1 MITSK
6 NIGIL
11 LDFIKNSKKYSDL
24 YLSVKKN
31 SITLSSKRKS
41 NFYIKNNNLES
52 KINISKFYQ
61 SILNIL
67 LPILRKNKK
76 LVIAQIG
83 QSIDGRIAL
92 NNGNSHYINNPKS
105 IIYLHCL
112 RSISDAIIVGSNTI
126 KKDDPLLTTR
136 KIKGTNPKRII
147 IDGSLSLNNKYKIFN
162 DGNEN
167 IIFTKSNKNIRLN
180 NSTIIR
186 LKEKNF
192 TKNFITQIKKL
203 KYKFSD
209 YTSNEISNDHLRH
222 MVGGRGGQS
231 NISEKNERIFN
242 GEFPEKPGALLEFL
256 ESFGN
261 QWNISLFHYRNIG
274 SAYGNILIGIEDT
287 HKKKSALLKHLHKC
301 GTAFKEESNN
311 KAYLD
316 FLK

>member
-11 LDFIKNSKKYSDL
+11 LDFIKNSKKNSDL
-24 YLSVKKN
+24 YLLIKKN

-126 KKDDPLLTTR
+126 KKDNPLLTTR

-192 TKNFITQIKKL
+192 TKNLIMQIKKL
-203 KYKFSD
+203 KYKNILVEGGSKTISELINNKYIDILQFMIAPILIGSGIN
-209 YTSNEISNDHLRH
+209 SLNLKEISNL
-222 MVGGRGGQS
+222 
-231 NISEKNERIFN
+231 
-242 GEFPEKPGALLEFL
+242 
-256 ESFGN
+256 
-261 QWNISLFHYRNIG
+261 
-274 SAYGNILIGIEDT
+274 
-287 HKKKSALLKHLHKC
+287 
-301 GTAFKEESNN
+301 N
-311 KAYLD
+311 KAIRPKHNFNELENEIIVNL
-316 FLK
+316 FLNS

>member
-11 LDFIKNSKKYSDL
+11 LDFIKKSKKNSDL
-24 YLSVKKN
+24 YLLVKKN
-31 SITLSSKRKS
+31 SISLSSKRKS

-180 NSTIIR
+180 NSKIIR

-192 TKNFITQIKKL
+192 TKNLITQIKKL
-203 KYKFSD
+203 KYNNILVEGGSKTISELINNKYIDILQFMIAPILIGSGIN
-209 YTSNEISNDHLRH
+209 SLNLKEISNL
-222 MVGGRGGQS
+222 
-231 NISEKNERIFN
+231 
-242 GEFPEKPGALLEFL
+242 
-256 ESFGN
+256 
-261 QWNISLFHYRNIG
+261 
-274 SAYGNILIGIEDT
+274 
-287 HKKKSALLKHLHKC
+287 
-301 GTAFKEESNN
+301 N
-311 KAYLD
+311 KAIRPQNNFNELD
-316 FLK
+316 NEIIVNLFLNS

>member
-11 LDFIKNSKKYSDL
+11 LDFIKNSKKNSDL
-24 YLSVKKN
+24 YLLVKKN
-31 SITLSSKRKS
+31 SISLSSKRKS

-192 TKNFITQIKKL
+192 TKNLITQIKKL
-203 KYKFSD
+203 KYKNILVEGGSKTISELINNKYIDILQFMIAPILIGSGIN
-209 YTSNEISNDHLRH
+209 SLNLKEISNL
-222 MVGGRGGQS
+222 
-231 NISEKNERIFN
+231 
-242 GEFPEKPGALLEFL
+242 
-256 ESFGN
+256 
-261 QWNISLFHYRNIG
+261 
-274 SAYGNILIGIEDT
+274 
-287 HKKKSALLKHLHKC
+287 
-301 GTAFKEESNN
+301 N
-311 KAYLD
+311 KAIRPKHNFNELENEIIINL
-316 FLK
+316 FLNS

>member
-11 LDFIKNSKKYSDL
+11 LDFIKNSKKNSDL
-24 YLSVKKN
+24 YLLVKNN
-31 SITLSSKRKS
+31 SISLSSKRKS
-41 NFYIKNNNLES
+41 NFYLKNNNLES
-52 KINISKFYQ
+52 KININKFYQ

-67 LPILRKNKK
+67 VPILRKNKK
-76 LVIAQIG
+76 LVIAQVG

-192 TKNFITQIKKL
+192 TKNLITQIKKL
-203 KYKFSD
+203 KYKNILVEGGSKTISELININYIDILQFMIAPILIGSGIN
-209 YTSNEISNDHLRH
+209 SLNLKEISNL
-222 MVGGRGGQS
+222 
-231 NISEKNERIFN
+231 
-242 GEFPEKPGALLEFL
+242 
-256 ESFGN
+256 
-261 QWNISLFHYRNIG
+261 
-274 SAYGNILIGIEDT
+274 
-287 HKKKSALLKHLHKC
+287 
-301 GTAFKEESNN
+301 N
-311 KAYLD
+311 KAIRPKHNFNELENEIIVNL
-316 FLK
+316 FLNS

>member
-11 LDFIKNSKKYSDL
+11 LDFLKNSKKNSDL
-24 YLSVKKN
+24 YLLVKKN
-31 SITLSSKRKS
+31 SISLSSKRKG

-52 KINISKFYQ
+52 KVNISKFYQ

-192 TKNFITQIKKL
+192 TKNLITQIKKL
-203 KYKFSD
+203 KYKNILVEGGSKTISELINNKYIDILQFMIAPILIGSGIN
-209 YTSNEISNDHLRH
+209 SLNLKEISNL
-222 MVGGRGGQS
+222 
-231 NISEKNERIFN
+231 
-242 GEFPEKPGALLEFL
+242 
-256 ESFGN
+256 
-261 QWNISLFHYRNIG
+261 
-274 SAYGNILIGIEDT
+274 
-287 HKKKSALLKHLHKC
+287 
-301 GTAFKEESNN
+301 N
-311 KAYLD
+311 KAIRPKCNFNELENEIIVNL
-316 FLK
+316 FLNS

>member
-11 LDFIKNSKKYSDL
+11 LDFIKNSKKNSDL
-24 YLSVKKN
+24 YLLVKKN
-31 SITLSSKRKS
+31 SISLSSKRKS

-67 LPILRKNKK
+67 VPILRKNKK

-192 TKNFITQIKKL
+192 TKKLITQIKKL
-203 KYKFSD
+203 KYKNILVEGGSKTISELINNKYIDILQFMIAPILIGSGIN
-209 YTSNEISNDHLRH
+209 SLNLKEISNL
-222 MVGGRGGQS
+222 
-231 NISEKNERIFN
+231 
-242 GEFPEKPGALLEFL
+242 
-256 ESFGN
+256 
-261 QWNISLFHYRNIG
+261 
-274 SAYGNILIGIEDT
+274 
-287 HKKKSALLKHLHKC
+287 
-301 GTAFKEESNN
+301 N
-311 KAYLD
+311 KAIRPKHNFNELENEIIVNL
-316 FLK
+316 FLNS

>member
-11 LDFIKNSKKYSDL
+11 LDFIKNSKKNSDL
-24 YLSVKKN
+24 YLLVKKN
-31 SITLSSKRKS
+31 SISLSSKRQS

-192 TKNFITQIKKL
+192 TKNLITQIKKL
-203 KYKFSD
+203 KYKNILVEGGSKTISELINNKYIDILQFMIAPILIGSGIN
-209 YTSNEISNDHLRH
+209 SLNLKEISNL
-222 MVGGRGGQS
+222 
-231 NISEKNERIFN
+231 
-242 GEFPEKPGALLEFL
+242 
-256 ESFGN
+256 
-261 QWNISLFHYRNIG
+261 
-274 SAYGNILIGIEDT
+274 
-287 HKKKSALLKHLHKC
+287 
-301 GTAFKEESNN
+301 N
-311 KAYLD
+311 KAIRPKHNFNELD
-316 FLK
+316 NEIIVNLFLNS

>member
-11 LDFIKNSKKYSDL
+11 LDFIKNSKKNSDL
-24 YLSVKKN
+24 YLLVKKN
-31 SITLSSKRKS
+31 SISLSSKRKS

-192 TKNFITQIKKL
+192 TKNLITQIKKL
-203 KYKFSD
+203 KYKNILVEGGSKTISELINNKYIDILQFMIAPILIGSGIN
-209 YTSNEISNDHLRH
+209 SLNLKEISNLNRAIRPKH
-222 MVGGRGGQS
+222 
-231 NISEKNERIFN
+231 NFNE
-242 GEFPEKPGALLEFL
+242 LENEIIVNLFL
-256 ESFGN
+256 NS
-261 QWNISLFHYRNIG
+261 
-274 SAYGNILIGIEDT
+274 
-287 HKKKSALLKHLHKC
+287 
-301 GTAFKEESNN
+301 
-311 KAYLD
+311 
-316 FLK
+316 

>member
-11 LDFIKNSKKYSDL
+11 LDFIKNSKKNSDL
-24 YLSVKKN
+24 YLLVKKN
-31 SITLSSKRKS
+31 SISLSSKRKS

-167 IIFTKSNKNIRLN
+167 IIFTKSDKNIRLN

-192 TKNFITQIKKL
+192 TKNLIMQIKKL
-203 KYKFSD
+203 KYKNILVEGGSKTISELINNKYIDILQFMIAPILIGSGIN
-209 YTSNEISNDHLRH
+209 SLNLKEISNL
-222 MVGGRGGQS
+222 
-231 NISEKNERIFN
+231 
-242 GEFPEKPGALLEFL
+242 
-256 ESFGN
+256 
-261 QWNISLFHYRNIG
+261 
-274 SAYGNILIGIEDT
+274 
-287 HKKKSALLKHLHKC
+287 
-301 GTAFKEESNN
+301 N
-311 KAYLD
+311 KAIRPKNNFNELD
-316 FLK
+316 NEIIVNLFLNS

>member
-11 LDFIKNSKKYSDL
+11 LDFIKNSKKNSDL
-24 YLSVKKN
+24 YLLVKKN
-31 SITLSSKRKS
+31 SISLSSKRKS

-126 KKDDPLLTTR
+126 KNDDPLLTTR
-136 KIKGTNPKRII
+136 KIRGKNPKRII

-203 KYKFSD
+203 KYKDILVEGGSKTISELINNKYIDILQFMIAPILIGSGIN
-209 YTSNEISNDHLRH
+209 SLNLKEISNL
-222 MVGGRGGQS
+222 
-231 NISEKNERIFN
+231 
-242 GEFPEKPGALLEFL
+242 
-256 ESFGN
+256 
-261 QWNISLFHYRNIG
+261 
-274 SAYGNILIGIEDT
+274 
-287 HKKKSALLKHLHKC
+287 
-301 GTAFKEESNN
+301 N
-311 KAYLD
+311 KAIRPKSNFNELENEIIVNL
-316 FLK
+316 FLNS

>member
-11 LDFIKNSKKYSDL
+11 LDFIKNSKKNSDL
-24 YLSVKKN
+24 YLLVKKN
-31 SITLSSKRKS
+31 SISLSTNRKS

-167 IIFTKSNKNIRLN
+167 IIFTKSNKNIRLK

-203 KYKFSD
+203 KYKNILVEGGSKTISELINNKYIDILQFMIAPILIGSGIN
-209 YTSNEISNDHLRH
+209 SLNLKEISNLNKAIR
-222 MVGGRGGQS
+222 
-231 NISEKNERIFN
+231 
-242 GEFPEKPGALLEFL
+242 P
-256 ESFGN
+256 
-261 QWNISLFHYRNIG
+261 
-274 SAYGNILIGIEDT
+274 
-287 HKKKSALLKHLHKC
+287 KHN
-301 GTAFKEESNN
+301 FKELENEIIVNLFFNS
-311 KAYLD
+311 
-316 FLK
+316 

>member
-11 LDFIKNSKKYSDL
+11 LDFIKNSKKNSDL
-24 YLSVKKN
+24 YLLVKKN
-31 SITLSSKRKS
+31 SISLSSKRKS
-41 NFYIKNNNLES
+41 NFYIKKNNLES

-192 TKNFITQIKKL
+192 TKNLITQIKKL
-203 KYKFSD
+203 KYKNILVEGGSKTISELIDNKYIDILQFMIAPILIGSGIN
-209 YTSNEISNDHLRH
+209 SLNLKEISNL
-222 MVGGRGGQS
+222 
-231 NISEKNERIFN
+231 
-242 GEFPEKPGALLEFL
+242 
-256 ESFGN
+256 
-261 QWNISLFHYRNIG
+261 
-274 SAYGNILIGIEDT
+274 
-287 HKKKSALLKHLHKC
+287 
-301 GTAFKEESNN
+301 N
-311 KAYLD
+311 KAIRPKHNFNELENEIIVNL
-316 FLK
+316 FLNS

>member
-11 LDFIKNSKKYSDL
+11 LDFIKNSKKNSDL
-24 YLSVKKN
+24 YLLVKKN
-31 SITLSSKRKS
+31 SISLSSKRKS

-76 LVIAQIG
+76 LVLAQIG

-203 KYKFSD
+203 KYKNILVEGGSKTISELINNQYIDILQFMIAPILIGSGIN
-209 YTSNEISNDHLRH
+209 SLNLKEISNL
-222 MVGGRGGQS
+222 
-231 NISEKNERIFN
+231 
-242 GEFPEKPGALLEFL
+242 
-256 ESFGN
+256 
-261 QWNISLFHYRNIG
+261 
-274 SAYGNILIGIEDT
+274 
-287 HKKKSALLKHLHKC
+287 
-301 GTAFKEESNN
+301 N
-311 KAYLD
+311 KAIRPKYNFNELENEIIVNL
-316 FLK
+316 FLNS

>member
-11 LDFIKNSKKYSDL
+11 LDFIKNSKKNSDL
-24 YLSVKKN
+24 YLLVKNN
-31 SITLSSKRKS
+31 SISLSSKRK
-41 NFYIKNNNLES
+41 NNIHIKNNHLES
-52 KINISKFYQ
+52 KINISKFYK

-67 LPILRKNKK
+67 VPILRKNKK

-180 NSTIIR
+180 NSKIIR

-192 TKNFITQIKKL
+192 TKNLITQIKKL
-203 KYKFSD
+203 KYK
-209 YTSNEISNDHLRH
+209 NILVE
-222 MVGGRGGQS
+222 GGS
-231 NISEKNERIFN
+231 KTISELINNKYIDILQFMIA
-242 GEFPEKPGALLEFL
+242 P
-256 ESFGN
+256 
-261 QWNISLFHYRNIG
+261 
-274 SAYGNILIGIEDT
+274 ILIGSGIN
-287 HKKKSALLKHLHKC
+287 SLNLKEISKL
-301 GTAFKEESNN
+301 N
-311 KAYLD
+311 KAIRPKHNFNELENEIIVNL
-316 FLK
+316 FLNS

>member
-11 LDFIKNSKKYSDL
+11 LNLVKNFNSNSDL
-24 YLSVKKN
+24 YLLVKKN
-31 SITLSSKRKS
+31 SISLSSKRKS

-52 KINISKFYQ
+52 KININKFYQ

-67 LPILRKNKK
+67 VPILRKNKK

-180 NSTIIR
+180 NSKIIR

-192 TKNFITQIKKL
+192 TKNLITQIKKL
-203 KYKFSD
+203 KYKNILVEGGSKTISELINNKYIDILQFMIAPILIGSGIN
-209 YTSNEISNDHLRH
+209 SLNLKEISNL
-222 MVGGRGGQS
+222 
-231 NISEKNERIFN
+231 
-242 GEFPEKPGALLEFL
+242 
-256 ESFGN
+256 
-261 QWNISLFHYRNIG
+261 
-274 SAYGNILIGIEDT
+274 
-287 HKKKSALLKHLHKC
+287 
-301 GTAFKEESNN
+301 N
-311 KAYLD
+311 KAIRPKHNFNELD
-316 FLK
+316 NEIIVNLFLNS

>member
-11 LDFIKNSKKYSDL
+11 LDFIKNSKKNSDL
-24 YLSVKKN
+24 YLLVKKN
-31 SITLSSKRKS
+31 SISLSSKRKS

-192 TKNFITQIKKL
+192 TKNYITQIKKL
-203 KYKFSD
+203 KYKNILVEGGSKTISELINNKYIDILQFMIAPILIGSGIN
-209 YTSNEISNDHLRH
+209 SLNLKEISNL
-222 MVGGRGGQS
+222 
-231 NISEKNERIFN
+231 
-242 GEFPEKPGALLEFL
+242 
-256 ESFGN
+256 
-261 QWNISLFHYRNIG
+261 
-274 SAYGNILIGIEDT
+274 
-287 HKKKSALLKHLHKC
+287 
-301 GTAFKEESNN
+301 N
-311 KAYLD
+311 KAIRPKHNFNELENEIIVNL
-316 FLK
+316 FLNS

>member
-11 LDFIKNSKKYSDL
+11 LDFIKNSKKNSDL
-24 YLSVKKN
+24 YLLVKKN
-31 SITLSSKRKS
+31 SISLSSKRKS
-41 NFYIKNNNLES
+41 NFYIKNNNLEY

-67 LPILRKNKK
+67 VPILRKNKK

-136 KIKGTNPKRII
+136 KIKGTNAKRII

-203 KYKFSD
+203 KYKNILVEGGSKTISELINNKYIDILQFMIAPILIGSGVN
-209 YTSNEISNDHLRH
+209 SLNLKEISNL
-222 MVGGRGGQS
+222 
-231 NISEKNERIFN
+231 
-242 GEFPEKPGALLEFL
+242 
-256 ESFGN
+256 
-261 QWNISLFHYRNIG
+261 
-274 SAYGNILIGIEDT
+274 
-287 HKKKSALLKHLHKC
+287 
-301 GTAFKEESNN
+301 N
-311 KAYLD
+311 KAIRPKHNFNELENEIIVNL
-316 FLK
+316 FLNS

>member
-11 LDFIKNSKKYSDL
+11 LDFIKNSKKNSDL
-24 YLSVKKN
+24 YLLVKKN
-31 SITLSSKRKS
+31 NISLSSKRKS

-136 KIKGTNPKRII
+136 KIKGTNAKRII
-147 IDGSLSLNNKYKIFN
+147 IDGSLSLNNK
-162 DGNEN
+162 
-167 IIFTKSNKNIRLN
+167 
-180 NSTIIR
+180 
-186 LKEKNF
+186 
-192 TKNFITQIKKL
+192 
-203 KYKFSD
+203 
-209 YTSNEISNDHLRH
+209 
-222 MVGGRGGQS
+222 
-231 NISEKNERIFN
+231 
-242 GEFPEKPGALLEFL
+242 
-256 ESFGN
+256 
-261 QWNISLFHYRNIG
+261 
-274 SAYGNILIGIEDT
+274 
-287 HKKKSALLKHLHKC
+287 
-301 GTAFKEESNN
+301 
-311 KAYLD
+311 
-316 FLK
+316 

>member
-11 LDFIKNSKKYSDL
+11 LDFIKNSKKNSDL
-24 YLSVKKN
+24 YLLVKKN
-31 SITLSSKRKS
+31 SISLSSKRKS
-41 NFYIKNNNLES
+41 NFYIKNNNLEF
-52 KINISKFYQ
+52 KINISKYYQ

-92 NNGNSHYINNPKS
+92 NNGNSHFINNPKS

-162 DGNEN
+162 DSNEN

-192 TKNFITQIKKL
+192 TKNLIKQIKKL
-203 KYKFSD
+203 KYKNILVEGGSKTISELINNKYIDILQFMIAPILIGSGIN
-209 YTSNEISNDHLRH
+209 SLNLKEISNL
-222 MVGGRGGQS
+222 
-231 NISEKNERIFN
+231 
-242 GEFPEKPGALLEFL
+242 
-256 ESFGN
+256 
-261 QWNISLFHYRNIG
+261 
-274 SAYGNILIGIEDT
+274 
-287 HKKKSALLKHLHKC
+287 
-301 GTAFKEESNN
+301 N
-311 KAYLD
+311 KAIRPKHNFNELD
-316 FLK
+316 NEIIVNLFLNS

>member
-11 LDFIKNSKKYSDL
+11 LDFIKNSKKNSDL
-24 YLSVKKN
+24 YLLIKKN
-31 SITLSSKRKS
+31 SISLSSKRKS

-67 LPILRKNKK
+67 FPILRNNKK

-162 DGNEN
+162 DGYEN
-167 IIFTKSNKNIRLN
+167 IIFTKSNKKIRLN
-180 NSTIIR
+180 NSKIIR

-192 TKNFITQIKKL
+192 TKNLITQIKKL
-203 KYKFSD
+203 KYKNILVEGGSKTISELINNKYIDILQFMIAPILIGSGIN
-209 YTSNEISNDHLRH
+209 SLNLKEISNL
-222 MVGGRGGQS
+222 
-231 NISEKNERIFN
+231 
-242 GEFPEKPGALLEFL
+242 
-256 ESFGN
+256 
-261 QWNISLFHYRNIG
+261 
-274 SAYGNILIGIEDT
+274 
-287 HKKKSALLKHLHKC
+287 
-301 GTAFKEESNN
+301 N
-311 KAYLD
+311 KAIRPKNNFNELD
-316 FLK
+316 NEIIVNLFLNS

>member
-11 LDFIKNSKKYSDL
+11 LDFFKNSKKNSDL
-24 YLSVKKN
+24 YLLVKKN
-31 SITLSSKRKS
+31 SISLSSKRKS
-41 NFYIKNNNLES
+41 NFYIKNDNLES

-67 LPILRKNKK
+67 LPILRKKKK

-105 IIYLHCL
+105 IIYLNCL

-192 TKNFITQIKKL
+192 TKNLITQIKKL
-203 KYKFSD
+203 KYKNILVEGGSKTISELINNKYIDILQFMIAPILIGSGIN
-209 YTSNEISNDHLRH
+209 SLNLKEISNL
-222 MVGGRGGQS
+222 
-231 NISEKNERIFN
+231 
-242 GEFPEKPGALLEFL
+242 
-256 ESFGN
+256 
-261 QWNISLFHYRNIG
+261 
-274 SAYGNILIGIEDT
+274 
-287 HKKKSALLKHLHKC
+287 
-301 GTAFKEESNN
+301 N
-311 KAYLD
+311 KAIRPKHNFNELENEIIVNL
-316 FLK
+316 FLNS

>member
-11 LDFIKNSKKYSDL
+11 LDFIKNSKKNSDL
-24 YLSVKKN
+24 YLLVKKN
-31 SITLSSKRKS
+31 SISLSSKRKS

-67 LPILRKNKK
+67 LPILRINKK

-203 KYKFSD
+203 KYKNILVEGGSKTISELINNKYIDILQFMIAPILIGSGIN
-209 YTSNEISNDHLRH
+209 SLNLKEISNL
-222 MVGGRGGQS
+222 
-231 NISEKNERIFN
+231 
-242 GEFPEKPGALLEFL
+242 
-256 ESFGN
+256 
-261 QWNISLFHYRNIG
+261 
-274 SAYGNILIGIEDT
+274 
-287 HKKKSALLKHLHKC
+287 
-301 GTAFKEESNN
+301 N
-311 KAYLD
+311 KAIRPKHNFNELENEIIVNL
-316 FLK
+316 FLNS

>member
-11 LDFIKNSKKYSDL
+11 LDFIKNSKKNSDL
-24 YLSVKKN
+24 YLLVKKN
-31 SITLSSKRKS
+31 SISLSSKRKS

-162 DGNEN
+162 DSNEN

-186 LKEKNF
+186 LKDKNF

-203 KYKFSD
+203 KYKNILVEGGSKTISELINNKYIDILQFMIAPILIGSGIN
-209 YTSNEISNDHLRH
+209 SLNLKEISNLNRAIRPKH
-222 MVGGRGGQS
+222 
-231 NISEKNERIFN
+231 NFNE
-242 GEFPEKPGALLEFL
+242 LENEIIVNLFL
-256 ESFGN
+256 NS
-261 QWNISLFHYRNIG
+261 
-274 SAYGNILIGIEDT
+274 
-287 HKKKSALLKHLHKC
+287 
-301 GTAFKEESNN
+301 
-311 KAYLD
+311 
-316 FLK
+316 

>member
-11 LDFIKNSKKYSDL
+11 LDFIKNSRKNSDL
-24 YLSVKKN
+24 YLLVKKN
-31 SITLSSKRKS
+31 SISLSSKRKS

-136 KIKGTNPKRII
+136 KIKGTNAKRII

-192 TKNFITQIKKL
+192 TKNLITQIKKL
-203 KYKFSD
+203 KYKNILVEGGSKTISELINNKYIDILQFMIAPILIGSGIN
-209 YTSNEISNDHLRH
+209 SLNLKEISNL
-222 MVGGRGGQS
+222 
-231 NISEKNERIFN
+231 
-242 GEFPEKPGALLEFL
+242 
-256 ESFGN
+256 
-261 QWNISLFHYRNIG
+261 
-274 SAYGNILIGIEDT
+274 
-287 HKKKSALLKHLHKC
+287 
-301 GTAFKEESNN
+301 N
-311 KAYLD
+311 KAIRPKHNFNELENEIIVNL
-316 FLK
+316 FLNS

>member
-11 LDFIKNSKKYSDL
+11 LDFIKNSKKNSDL
-24 YLSVKKN
+24 YLLVKKN
-31 SITLSSKRKS
+31 SISLSSKRKS
-41 NFYIKNNNLES
+41 NFYIKNNNLEF

-67 LPILRKNKK
+67 VPILIKNKK

-180 NSTIIR
+180 NSKIIR

-192 TKNFITQIKKL
+192 TKNLITQIKKL
-203 KYKFSD
+203 KYKNILVEGGSKTISELINNKYIDILQFMIAPILIGSGVN
-209 YTSNEISNDHLRH
+209 SLNLKEISNL
-222 MVGGRGGQS
+222 
-231 NISEKNERIFN
+231 
-242 GEFPEKPGALLEFL
+242 
-256 ESFGN
+256 
-261 QWNISLFHYRNIG
+261 
-274 SAYGNILIGIEDT
+274 
-287 HKKKSALLKHLHKC
+287 
-301 GTAFKEESNN
+301 N
-311 KAYLD
+311 KAIRPKHNFNELENEIIVNL
-316 FLK
+316 FLNR

>member
-11 LDFIKNSKKYSDL
+11 LDFIKNSKKNSDL
-24 YLSVKKN
+24 YLLVKKN
-31 SITLSSKRKS
+31 SISLSSKRKS

-167 IIFTKSNKNIRLN
+167 IIFTKSNKKIRLN

-192 TKNFITQIKKL
+192 TKNLITQIKKL
-203 KYKFSD
+203 KYKNILVEGGSKTISELINNKYIDILQFMIAPILIGSGIN
-209 YTSNEISNDHLRH
+209 SLNLKEISNL
-222 MVGGRGGQS
+222 
-231 NISEKNERIFN
+231 
-242 GEFPEKPGALLEFL
+242 
-256 ESFGN
+256 
-261 QWNISLFHYRNIG
+261 
-274 SAYGNILIGIEDT
+274 
-287 HKKKSALLKHLHKC
+287 
-301 GTAFKEESNN
+301 N
-311 KAYLD
+311 KAIRPKHNFNELENEIIVNL
-316 FLK
+316 FLNS

>member
-11 LDFIKNSKKYSDL
+11 LDFIKNSKKNSDL
-24 YLSVKKN
+24 YLLVKKN
-31 SITLSSKRKS
+31 SISLSSKRKS

-126 KKDDPLLTTR
+126 KKDNPLLTTR

-162 DGNEN
+162 DGNKN

-192 TKNFITQIKKL
+192 TKNLITQIKKL
-203 KYKFSD
+203 KYKYILVEGGSKTISELINNKYIDILQFMIAPILIGSGIN
-209 YTSNEISNDHLRH
+209 SLNLKEISNL
-222 MVGGRGGQS
+222 
-231 NISEKNERIFN
+231 
-242 GEFPEKPGALLEFL
+242 
-256 ESFGN
+256 
-261 QWNISLFHYRNIG
+261 
-274 SAYGNILIGIEDT
+274 
-287 HKKKSALLKHLHKC
+287 
-301 GTAFKEESNN
+301 N
-311 KAYLD
+311 KAIRPKHNFNELENEIIVNL
-316 FLK
+316 FLNS

>member
-11 LDFIKNSKKYSDL
+11 LDFIKNSKKNSDL
-24 YLSVKKN
+24 YLLVKKN
-31 SITLSSKRKS
+31 SISLSSKRKS

-52 KINISKFYQ
+52 KINISKYYQ

-192 TKNFITQIKKL
+192 TKNLIMQIKKL
-203 KYKFSD
+203 KYKNILVEGGSKTISELINNKYIDILQFMIAPILIGSGIN
-209 YTSNEISNDHLRH
+209 SLNLKEISNL
-222 MVGGRGGQS
+222 
-231 NISEKNERIFN
+231 
-242 GEFPEKPGALLEFL
+242 
-256 ESFGN
+256 
-261 QWNISLFHYRNIG
+261 
-274 SAYGNILIGIEDT
+274 
-287 HKKKSALLKHLHKC
+287 
-301 GTAFKEESNN
+301 N
-311 KAYLD
+311 KAIRPKHNFNELENEIIVNL
-316 FLK
+316 FLNS

>member
-11 LDFIKNSKKYSDL
+11 LDFIKNSKKNSDL
-24 YLSVKKN
+24 YLLVKKN
-31 SITLSSKRKS
+31 SISLSSKRKS

-52 KINISKFYQ
+52 KINIGKFYQ

-192 TKNFITQIKKL
+192 TKNLITQIKKL
-203 KYKFSD
+203 KYKNILVEGGSKTISELINNKYIDILQFMIAPILIGSGIN
-209 YTSNEISNDHLRH
+209 SLNLKEISNL
-222 MVGGRGGQS
+222 
-231 NISEKNERIFN
+231 
-242 GEFPEKPGALLEFL
+242 
-256 ESFGN
+256 
-261 QWNISLFHYRNIG
+261 
-274 SAYGNILIGIEDT
+274 
-287 HKKKSALLKHLHKC
+287 
-301 GTAFKEESNN
+301 N
-311 KAYLD
+311 KAIRPKHNFNELENEIIVNL
-316 FLK
+316 FLNS

>member
-11 LDFIKNSKKYSDL
+11 LDFIKNSKRNSDL
-24 YLSVKKN
+24 YLLVKKN
-31 SITLSSKRKS
+31 SISLSSKRKS
-41 NFYIKNNNLES
+41 NFYIKNNNLEF

-67 LPILRKNKK
+67 VPILIKNKK

-136 KIKGTNPKRII
+136 KIKGTNAKRII

-167 IIFTKSNKNIRLN
+167 IIFTKSDKNIRLN

-192 TKNFITQIKKL
+192 TKNLITQIKKL
-203 KYKFSD
+203 KYKNILVEGGSKTISELINNKYIDILQFMIAPILIGSGIN
-209 YTSNEISNDHLRH
+209 SLNLKEISNLNKAIRPKH
-222 MVGGRGGQS
+222 
-231 NISEKNERIFN
+231 NFN
-242 GEFPEKPGALLEFL
+242 GLENEIIVNLFL
-256 ESFGN
+256 NS
-261 QWNISLFHYRNIG
+261 
-274 SAYGNILIGIEDT
+274 
-287 HKKKSALLKHLHKC
+287 
-301 GTAFKEESNN
+301 
-311 KAYLD
+311 
-316 FLK
+316 

>member
-11 LDFIKNSKKYSDL
+11 LDFIKNSKKNSDL
-24 YLSVKKN
+24 YLLVKKN
-31 SITLSSKRKS
+31 SISLSSKRKS

-52 KINISKFYQ
+52 KINISKYYQ

-192 TKNFITQIKKL
+192 TKNLITQIKKL
-203 KYKFSD
+203 KYKNILVEGGSKTISELINNKYIDILQFMIAPILIGSGIN
-209 YTSNEISNDHLRH
+209 SLNLKEISNL
-222 MVGGRGGQS
+222 
-231 NISEKNERIFN
+231 
-242 GEFPEKPGALLEFL
+242 
-256 ESFGN
+256 
-261 QWNISLFHYRNIG
+261 
-274 SAYGNILIGIEDT
+274 
-287 HKKKSALLKHLHKC
+287 
-301 GTAFKEESNN
+301 N
-311 KAYLD
+311 KAIRPKHNFNELENEIIVNL
-316 FLK
+316 FLKS

>member
-11 LDFIKNSKKYSDL
+11 LDFIKNSKKNSDL
-24 YLSVKKN
+24 YLLVKKN
-31 SITLSSKRKS
+31 SISLSSKRKS

-52 KINISKFYQ
+52 KINVSKFYQ

-203 KYKFSD
+203 KYKNILVEGGSKTISELINNKYIDILQFMIAPILIGSGIN
-209 YTSNEISNDHLRH
+209 SLNLKEISNL
-222 MVGGRGGQS
+222 
-231 NISEKNERIFN
+231 
-242 GEFPEKPGALLEFL
+242 
-256 ESFGN
+256 
-261 QWNISLFHYRNIG
+261 
-274 SAYGNILIGIEDT
+274 
-287 HKKKSALLKHLHKC
+287 
-301 GTAFKEESNN
+301 N
-311 KAYLD
+311 KAIRPKHNFNELENEIIVNL
-316 FLK
+316 FFNS

>member
-11 LDFIKNSKKYSDL
+11 LDLIKNSKNNSNL
-24 YLSVKKN
+24 YLLVKKN
-31 SITLSSKRKS
+31 SITYSSKRKS
-41 NFYIKNNNLES
+41 NFLIRNNNLEY
-52 KINISKFYQ
+52 KVNISKFYK
-61 SILNIL
+61 SILDIL

-92 NNGNSHYINNPKS
+92 KNGNSHYINNPKS

-112 RSISDAIIVGSNTI
+112 RSISDAIVVGSNTI
-126 KKDDPLLTTR
+126 KKDNPLLTTR

-167 IIFTKSNKNIRLN
+167 IIFTKSNKNIILN

-192 TKNFITQIKKL
+192 TRNLIAELKKL
-203 KYKFSD
+203 KYKNILVEGGSKTISELINNNYINILQFMIAPILIGSGIN
-209 YTSNEISNDHLRH
+209 SLNLREISNL
-222 MVGGRGGQS
+222 
-231 NISEKNERIFN
+231 
-242 GEFPEKPGALLEFL
+242 
-256 ESFGN
+256 
-261 QWNISLFHYRNIG
+261 
-274 SAYGNILIGIEDT
+274 
-287 HKKKSALLKHLHKC
+287 
-301 GTAFKEESNN
+301 N
-311 KAYLD
+311 KAIRPKYNFNELENEIIINL
-316 FLK
+316 FLNS